1 MHAITWFAF
10 PPERFVK
17 GGGFLKDVQIGHG
30 ARPDKNSIR
39 AWQPECCV
47 SRGSLP

>member
-30 ARPDKNSIR
+30 ARPGKNSIR
-39 AWQPECCV
+39 AWEPECCV